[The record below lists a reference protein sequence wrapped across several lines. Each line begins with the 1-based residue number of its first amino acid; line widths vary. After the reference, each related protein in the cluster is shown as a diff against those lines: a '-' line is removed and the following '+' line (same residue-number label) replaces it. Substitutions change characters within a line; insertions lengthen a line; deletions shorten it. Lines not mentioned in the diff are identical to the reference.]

1 MTDSFPTDAAAT
13 PETLAARCVRALLQR
28 HGVAR
33 NKHAAVVTEVLGL
46 SYSQGNRRLTTSAT
60 WALEELQLLAEHF
73 GETLDQLIAGAR
85 SDDLLDAVLLIGST
99 RVPCRA
105 LRGPAVRKPRP
116 GALVM
121 TPGDAGWLVLPA
133 SPDLATPAFDVLRLV
148 AEPSSAMNRRIA
160 VLDDHDE
167 SAELIVSYLKTAG
180 FDPVAFTRLEQ
191 IAAALAI
198 SDFDGYVL
206 DWIIVN
212 DTVRSLV
219 ADIRTRDAHG
229 PIVVLTGQMR
239 SGIADESDIA
249 TAMTQYRLR
258 FFEKPAS
265 MPIIAAAL
273 LSSFGA
279 A

>member
-1 MTDSFPTDAAAT
+1 M
-13 PETLAARCVRALLQR
+13 
-28 HGVAR
+28 
-33 NKHAAVVTEVLGL
+33 VTEVLGL

-73 GETLDQLIAGAR
+73 GETLDQLIAGAG
-85 SDDLLDAVLLIGST
+85 SDDLLDAVLLVGSS
-99 RVPCRA
+99 RVPCRV
-105 LRGPAVRKPRP
+105 LRGQTVRKPR
-116 GALVM
+116 L
-121 TPGDAGWLVLPA
+121 TPGDAGWMVLPA

-148 AEPSSAMNRRIA
+148 AEPASAMNRRIA

-180 FDPVAFTRLEQ
+180 FDPVAFTRLEH
-191 IAAALAI
+191 IAAALAS

-265 MPIIAAAL
+265 LPIIAAAL